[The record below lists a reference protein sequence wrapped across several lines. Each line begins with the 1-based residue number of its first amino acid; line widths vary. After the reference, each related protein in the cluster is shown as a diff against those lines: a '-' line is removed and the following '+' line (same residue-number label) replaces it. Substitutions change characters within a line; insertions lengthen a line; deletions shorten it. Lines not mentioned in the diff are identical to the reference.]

1 MAKNVFLNE
10 NNVKVIDKLVV
21 DAESGRAIVNYGKEN
36 FLLGAASAAAFAA
49 TGYCVY
55 EAVKFGVTVVK
66 YLKS

>member
-10 NNVKVIDKLVV
+10 DNIKTLDKLVV
-21 DAESGRAIVNYGKEN
+21 SESCGQAIVNYGKEN
-36 FLLGAASAAAFAA
+36 FLMGGLAAAAFAM
-49 TGYCVY
+49 TGYCIY